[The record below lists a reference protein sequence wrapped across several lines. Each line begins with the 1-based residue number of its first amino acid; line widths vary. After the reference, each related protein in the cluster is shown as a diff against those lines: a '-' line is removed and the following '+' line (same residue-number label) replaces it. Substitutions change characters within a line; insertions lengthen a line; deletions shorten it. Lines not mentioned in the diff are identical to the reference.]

1 MMTAGVEKVTAV
13 KRRVKEMDTVVKKI
27 VREVKRGNQEAFA
40 ELMELYKDKVFHIA
54 FRMLGN
60 SHEAQDVAQEAFL
73 RAYTNIHSYDESR
86 KFSTWIF
93 RIATNLAIDRL
104 RKKKPDFH
112 LEDKVGGTENLDH
125 YSRFASE
132 EELPEDQVVKLEM
145 QAWIQQEIMQL
156 PPKYRS
162 AIILK
167 YLEDLS
173 LKEISEVL
181 NLPVAT
187 VKTRIHRGREAL
199 RKRLRES

>member
-1 MMTAGVEKVTAV
+1 MDVT
-13 KRRVKEMDTVVKKI
+13 VKKI
-27 VREVKRGNQEAFA
+27 IIEVKKGDQQAFS
-40 ELMELYKDKVFHIA
+40 ELVDLYKDKVFQVA
-54 FRMLGN
+54 YRMLGN
-60 SHEAQDVAQEAFL
+60 VHEAQDVSQEAFL
-73 RAYTNIHSYDESR
+73 RAYINLESYDINR

-112 LEDKVGGTENLDH
+112 LEDQVAGTEDLNY
-125 YSRFASE
+125 YSQISGE
-132 EELPEDQVVKLEM
+132 DKLPEDQVVQQEM
-145 QAWIQQEIMQL
+145 QEWIQQEIMML

-167 YLEDLS
+167 YMEDLS
-173 LKEISEVL
+173 LKEISEIL

-199 RKRLRES
+199 RKRLRD